1 MGELER
7 PSAGRSGSTQGSET
21 ADLPGSRGAPR
32 RRASRLTA
40 MAAGLATALA
50 PLTAGAQPGAP
61 PAPSPGEAAPAP
73 AASGEAAP
81 AQDPAAPRSLGDEV
95 PVSEAVR
102 QEALQHFEKGL
113 ALLGQGALGPA
124 LAEFMLSRKLF
135 PTRAATRNAAIALR
149 ELHRDNEALDMFEA
163 FLRDFNASAAERTAV
178 QRDIAELRARVGTID
193 ITGAE
198 PGASIVVS
206 GEDRGQY
213 PPFKPIRVPAGPHV
227 IRVFKEGFE
236 SFERRVDV
244 AGGQTVPVQARLRRL
259 TRSGRLRVVERTGKT
274 VDVLVDNVVVGR
286 TPWLGALSVGNH
298 MVALRGEGKLGSQP
312 TAAPVRPQELTTLS
326 LLAEELDASLRVNP
340 TPPGAS
346 VWINSVNVGNG
357 VWLGRLKEGQHRVEV
372 KADGFVTGSRTVTLD
387 RGEREVLTLQL
398 ERDEE
403 APIWRKPP
411 KIALD
416 ASASFLLV
424 PTLGGDVAG
433 CSGGCSISP
442 GLGGAAFL
450 HGAYELGSG
459 LGFGVEVG
467 GLMAFQGVEGRD
479 AELYPVGVAEP
490 DRGLADDDLRLSGVL
505 VGATIGY
512 HVEQRFPLQF
522 RLGAGVLLGQVRDE
536 RSGDFTARDG
546 SVILA
551 APAASF
557 SSATYLYLDPEVR
570 IGARFAEHFEVSA
583 GAKLL
588 VLIAPEPPR
597 WDPTIEIPASTDG
610 IGTYRPEPVMG
621 DLVFMVAP
629 GVSLRYDF

>member
-7 PSAGRSGSTQGSET
+7 PSAGRSGPTQGSET
-21 ADLPGSRGAPR
+21 ANLPGSRGAPR
-32 RRASRLTA
+32 RRLFFLTA
-40 MAAGLATALA
+40 MAAGLLAALA
-50 PLTAGAQPGAP
+50 PPPARAQAGAP
-61 PAPSPGEAAPAP
+61 PTPSPGEAGPAPAP
-73 AASGEAAP
+73 SGEAAP
-81 AQDPAAPRSLGDEV
+81 AQDPASPRSLGDEV

-149 ELHRDNEALDMFEA
+149 ELQRHDEALDMFEA
-163 FLRDFNASAAERTAV
+163 FLRDFNASAAERAAV

-259 TRSGRLRVVERTGKT
+259 LRSGRLRVVERTGKT

-286 TPWLGALSVGNH
+286 TPWLGPLSVGNH

-357 VWLGRLKEGQHRVEV
+357 VWLGRLKKGQHHVEV
-372 KADGFVTGSRTVTLD
+372 KADGFMTGSRTVTLD
-387 RGEREVLTLQL
+387 SGEREVVTLQL
-398 ERDEE
+398 ERDDD
-403 APIWRKPP
+403 APLWRKPP

-416 ASASFLLV
+416 ASASFLLA

-433 CSGGCSISP
+433 CSGGCSRSL
-442 GLGGAAFL
+442 GLGGAAFV

-479 AELYPVGVAEP
+479 AELYPVGVSEP
-490 DRGLADDDLRLSGVL
+490 DRGSADDDLRLSGAL

-522 RLGAGVLLGQVRDE
+522 RVGAGVLLGQVRDE
-536 RSGDFTARDG
+536 RSGNFTARDG
-546 SVILA
+546 SVIYA
-551 APAASF
+551 APAAAF
-557 SSATYLYLDPEVR
+557 SSATCLYLDPEAR
-570 IGARFAEHFEVSA
+570 IGARFAERFEVSV
-583 GAKLL
+583 GVKLL

-621 DLVFMVAP
+621 DLVFLVAP
-629 GVSLRYDF
+629 GVSLRHDF